1 MEKVEIQSMISRL
14 ENDKAKHEEKFA
26 GQPGHDTCLAKI
38 AERVRDLEAQI
49 KAKGATAGST
59 NTTCAEKNG
68 TQCEG
73 DLTVRGDELEKVEQ
87 LQQAAEE
94 LDCQNKEQQ
103 ANAVKSQMRGMV
115 AKQLNELDGFDR

>member
-1 MEKVEIQSMISRL
+1 
-14 ENDKAKHEEKFA
+14 
-26 GQPGHDTCLAKI
+26 
-38 AERVRDLEAQI
+38 
-49 KAKGATAGST
+49 
-59 NTTCAEKNG
+59 
-68 TQCEG
+68 
-73 DLTVRGDELEKVEQ
+73 